1 MEYFVEE
8 EVQLDELE
16 VWELLLPHSLD
27 NLIRIIF
34 ITSTSVITQNQ
45 ILRLQ
50 HELFVF
56 KKMIAFM
63 YKNMYKL
70 VTVGIASFSPHEA
83 DEPEVE
89 LPELTIFKASK
100 LKARLLVI
108 TFVVV
113 V

>member
-1 MEYFVEE
+1 M
-8 EVQLDELE
+8 
-16 VWELLLPHSLD
+16 PHFLH
-27 NLIRIIF
+27 NLTTIVF
-34 ITSTSVITQNQ
+34 IATISAITQNQ

-89 LPELTIFKASK
+89 LPELTIFISK
-100 LKARLLVI
+100 I
-108 TFVVV
+108 
-113 V
+113 

>member
-1 MEYFVEE
+1 
-8 EVQLDELE
+8 
-16 VWELLLPHSLD
+16 
-27 NLIRIIF
+27 
-34 ITSTSVITQNQ
+34 
-45 ILRLQ
+45 
-50 HELFVF
+50 
-56 KKMIAFM
+56 M

-70 VTVGIASFSPHEA
+70 VTNGIASFSLLDA
-83 DEPEVE
+83 DELEVE